1 MASVDPL
8 VSVLQRP
15 NVRVEDVAILIATE
29 ADPLLN
35 DHAMRRGLDGLGAE
49 ALIRRGLRSTPERDG
64 RILAE
69 LLFEELGFVGE
80 HDDYYNPYNSYLD
93 KVMIRRKGIPI
104 SLSVLTMAVGER
116 AGMEVDG
123 IGFPGHFLVRVGGPD
138 GVYQDPF
145 HGGELLDG
153 DGLRKLA
160 AQFLGAEM
168 ALHPSYLEPVDCLTI
183 AIRMLANLKNAHRR
197 QGDYA
202 RAMLACDHLVE
213 LTQAPRTPPRPRP
226 ASPCVAH
233 LRRRLGGLWPP
244 ISRHDRTPRM
254 PAWSAGPCK
263 RRESTPTR
271 FCTDF
276 GRPLYTG
283 SPRAMTPPDR

>member
-1 MASVDPL
+1 M
-8 VSVLQRP
+8 LQRP
-15 NVRVEDVAILIATE
+15 NARVEDVATLIARE
-29 ADPLLN
+29 ANPLL
-35 DHAMRRGLDGLGAE
+35 DHHAMRRGLDGLGAE
-49 ALIRRGLRSTPERDG
+49 VLIRRGLRSTPERDG

-69 LLFEELGFVGE
+69 LLFEELGFEGE
-80 HDDYYNPYNSYLD
+80 RDDYYNPHNSYLD

-116 AGMEVDG
+116 AGMEIEGV
-123 IGFPGHFLVRVGGPD
+123 GFPGHFLVRVGGPD

-153 DGLRKLA
+153 HGLRRLA

-183 AIRMLANLKNAHRR
+183 TIRMLANLKNAHRR

-213 LTQAPRTPPRPRP
+213 LTQAPEHRRDRGLLAHALRTYGAASEDLAAYLEARPD
-226 ASPCVAH
+226 AKDAH
-233 LRRRLGGLWPP
+233 AIGLALEEA
-244 ISRHDRTPRM
+244 RQQADQVLH
-254 PAWSAGPCK
+254 
-263 RRESTPTR
+263 
-271 FCTDF
+271 
-276 GRPLYTG
+276 
-283 SPRAMTPPDR
+283 